1 MDFKNLRITYI
12 LITAAVVAAL
22 LFGGRFAYQRV
33 RLDNPFQQALSAVPG
48 VAKGEIQKTPD
59 GYELT
64 LTMGRVNDLQTT
76 VQEVERVAEQYGK
89 VPVLK
94 IQLKDNA
101 TPELKETYYQM
112 HFAIEE
118 AAAQGNFTAM
128 KAQVDAQAARA
139 GLTGWRVQ
147 VTDNQLYVQLKKGDS
162 SLYRMVDRI
171 DRTGGSETASAVAK
185 GGLW

>member
-12 LITAAVVAAL
+12 LISAAVVAAL
-22 LFGGRFAYQRV
+22 LFGGRLAYQRV

-48 VAKGEIQKTPD
+48 VAKGEAQKTRD

-64 LTMGRVNDLQTT
+64 LVMDRVSDLQTS
-76 VQEVERVAEQYGK
+76 VQEAERVAEQYGK
-89 VPVLK
+89 TPVIK

-101 TPELKETYYQM
+101 TPELRETYYQM

-118 AAAQGNFTAM
+118 AAVRGNFTAM
-128 KAQVDAQAARA
+128 KVQIDAQAAQA

-147 VTDNQLYVQLKKGDS
+147 VTDNQLYVQLQKGGS
-162 SLYRMVDRI
+162 CLYRLVDRI
-171 DRTGGSETASAVAK
+171 DQTAGSETASAAGK